1 MIYFNFSLVNPFG
14 KNNSHRQ
21 IFTKNGGITKNKFWE
36 ICVTKQKG
44 LIISFGINWTTKQ
57 SHAGFDIDFGAFG
70 YSMSLVISDD
80 RHWNYTNNCWEENQE

>member
-1 MIYFNFSLVNPFG
+1 MIYFNFSLVNPFAQHKFDTLYDPRG
-14 KNNSHRQ
+14 KL
-21 IFTKNGGITKNKFWE
+21 TKNKSWE

-80 RHWNYTNNCWEENQE
+80 RHWDYANNCWKENQE